1 MSFCSYEEAWG
12 APYNQNQEKNDH
24 VTKNDNITHNEIKNT
39 ILQKPEP
46 NEDNVMEEVAPLRGS
61 LLGGAI
67 PPDQWKTQE
76 PPTSPSAPEIS
87 PFEANFDKK
96 IDQLIITIEKCTG
109 CVKGD
114 SKNLSNSVTS
124 WTDVLIFIG
133 LGIIAI
139 FVIDMFFKFGKWI
152 VTTQINN
159 ALREPRQQIHLP
171 NMSQQMP
178 QQMPIGIPP
187 EPQFSYTRPSSQYP
201 FQRGNIPYYPQPT
214 GPPPRG
220 I

>member
-12 APYNQNQEKNDH
+12 APFNQNQEKNDH
-24 VTKNDNITHNEIKNT
+24 VTKNDEIAHNNIKNK
-39 ILQKPEP
+39 ILQKPVP

-67 PPDQWKTQE
+67 PAEQWKTQE
-76 PPTSPSAPEIS
+76 PEYIETNNSEVST
-87 PFEANFDKK
+87 FEANFDKK
-96 IDQLIITIEKCTG
+96 IDKLIQTIEKCTG
-109 CVKGD
+109 CVKGN
-114 SKNLSNSVTS
+114 SKNLNNSVTS

-133 LGIIAI
+133 LGILAI
-139 FVIDMFFKFGKWI
+139 IVIDMFFKFGKWI
-152 VTTQINN
+152 VTTQISN
-159 ALREPRQQIHLP
+159 AVNSR
-171 NMSQQMP
+171 QQMP
-178 QQMPIGIPP
+178 QQMPQQIPIRIQDP
-187 EPQFSYTRPSSQYP
+187 PMPIYSPPSTQYP

>member
-12 APYNQNQEKNDH
+12 APFNQNQEKNDH
-24 VTKNDNITHNEIKNT
+24 VTKNDEIAHNNIKNK
-39 ILQKPEP
+39 ILQKPVP

-67 PPDQWKTQE
+67 PAEQWKTQE
-76 PPTSPSAPEIS
+76 PEYIETNNSEVST
-87 PFEANFDKK
+87 FEANFDKK
-96 IDQLIITIEKCTG
+96 IDKLIQTIEKCTG
-109 CVKGD
+109 CVKGN
-114 SKNLSNSVTS
+114 SKNLNNSVTS

-133 LGIIAI
+133 LGILAI
-139 FVIDMFFKFGKWI
+139 IVIDMFFKFGKWI
-152 VTTQINN
+152 VTTQISN
-159 ALREPRQQIHLP
+159 AVNSRQQIP
-171 NMSQQMP
+171 QQMP
-178 QQMPIGIPP
+178 QQIPIRIQDPPMPIYSPP
-187 EPQFSYTRPSSQYP
+187 STQYP

>member
-12 APYNQNQEKNDH
+12 APFNQNQEKNDH
-24 VTKNDNITHNEIKNT
+24 VTKNDEIAHNNIKNK
-39 ILQKPEP
+39 ILQKPVP

-67 PPDQWKTQE
+67 PAEQWKTQE
-76 PPTSPSAPEIS
+76 PEYIETNNSEVST
-87 PFEANFDKK
+87 FEANFDKK
-96 IDQLIITIEKCTG
+96 IDKLIQTIEKCTG
-109 CVKGD
+109 CVKGN
-114 SKNLSNSVTS
+114 SKNLNNSVTS

-133 LGIIAI
+133 LGILAI
-139 FVIDMFFKFGKWI
+139 IVIDMFFKFGKWI
-152 VTTQINN
+152 VTTQISN
-159 ALREPRQQIHLP
+159 AVNSRQQIP
-171 NMSQQMP
+171 QQMP
-178 QQMPIGIPP
+178 QQMPQQIPIRIQDP
-187 EPQFSYTRPSSQYP
+187 PMPIYSPPSTQYP